1 MATHHS
7 SRKRR
12 GRRNRKGESNETG
25 ALIPE
30 RLAVAIDRQRHRLF
44 DALAVVDVVG
54 TLLRQTHDGEQGEP
68 HMGLALNVAHDI
80 LDDVIATLE
89 PRSLGLPA
97 VLPAQAD

>member
-25 ALIPE
+25 VLNPE
-30 RLAVAIDRQRHRLF
+30 MLAVAIDRQRHRLF
-44 DALAVVDVVG
+44 DAQAVVDVVG

-68 HMGLALNVAHDI
+68 QMGLALNAAHDI

-89 PRSLGLPA
+89 PMSLGLPA